1 MGEYVGC
8 SKSHCQV
15 VRSRGTREE
24 VNGDATFYAMI
35 RIVARRI
42 SFCKLW
48 NGMVNLEEVDGICVA
63 RECCVTTKTFKI
75 LRDSFL

>member
-24 VNGDATFYAMI
+24 VNGEASFYAI
-35 RIVARRI
+35 GRISIRRI

-48 NGMVNLEEVDGICVA
+48 NGIVNLKEVDGICMA
-63 RECCVTTKTFKI
+63 RECCVTMKSLKVT
-75 LRDSFL
+75 